1 MLPKFGIQPEEFF
14 GPTLGKWFYGT
25 MGDNSNAVAKRIR
38 EEIRSSLEKRDLRGR
53 WDTIH
58 LAGKR
63 DEAEATIFDKIISK
77 EIPSDIV
84 YEDDRCL
91 AFRDINPVA
100 PTHVLALVYL
110 PPSRVYRKTKEGLVV
125 HWFSTDFHSF

>member
-38 EEIRSSLEKRDLRGR
+38 EEIRSSLEKWDLRGR

-91 AFRDINPVA
+91 AVTP
-100 PTHVLALVYL
+100 
-110 PPSRVYRKTKEGLVV
+110 
-125 HWFSTDFHSF
+125 